1 LIITKPEEGHVSLQ
15 PHTISVR
22 VLQRKTE

>member
-1 LIITKPEEGHVSLQ
+1 LIITNPEEGHVSLQ
-15 PHTISVR
+15 PHNISVR